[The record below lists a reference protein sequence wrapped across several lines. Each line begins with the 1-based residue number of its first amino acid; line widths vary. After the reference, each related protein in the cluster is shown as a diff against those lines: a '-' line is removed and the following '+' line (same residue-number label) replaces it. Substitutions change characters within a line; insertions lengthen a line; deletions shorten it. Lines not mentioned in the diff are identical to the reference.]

1 MPTAGK
7 PTRLGFKASGFR
19 LAVRNLLH
27 SRRLMLLS
35 GRLMLRA
42 DTGFRAFGFR
52 LAESSLVHRRRVT
65 LVFGCRLQADTGPV
79 Q

>member
-1 MPTAGK
+1 
-7 PTRLGFKASGFR
+7 
-19 LAVRNLLH
+19 
-27 SRRLMLLS
+27 MLLS

-52 LAESSLVHRRRVT
+52 LAERSLVHRRRVT
-65 LVFGCRLQADTGPV
+65 LVFSCRLQADTGPV